1 MNGSGYSVVG
11 NRTQRSRNGNED
23 SLISKVFFLIL
34 YFSINHPYLQS
45 LPTLYL
51 QPCFYPLNYV
61 IPEKDLF

>member
-1 MNGSGYSVVG
+1 MYSCFP
-11 NRTQRSRNGNED
+11 QRLLQIPFAEIHVS
-23 SLISKVFFLIL
+23 VTFFFFFFF

-51 QPCFYPLNYV
+51 QPCFYPLSYI